1 MEVGILE
8 FGSTNAGTLWDN
20 VSSQSMVA
28 VGDDDD
34 DDVAE
39 VFSLIR
45 STLADCNPFPAMI
58 STMVCDAF

>member
-8 FGSTNAGTLWDN
+8 FGSTNAGILWDD

-28 VGDDDD
+28 VGDDD

>member
-8 FGSTNAGTLWDN
+8 FGSTNAGILWDD

-28 VGDDDD
+28 AGDDDD
-34 DDVAE
+34 DDDVC
-39 VFSLIR
+39 SLIR